1 MGLIALDAG
10 VVIGFLD
17 GSDPHH
23 ERALQVLRAAI
34 DRSSVLALPASVYAE
49 VLVRPARRGAE
60 AMQTVRELVER
71 VPIRVAPLDDRTA
84 AAAAELRANHRS
96 LKLPDAL
103 VIASAAVLDA
113 DELVTTDRGWPPPA
127 KLGLRAVVTIL

>member
-1 MGLIALDAG
+1 MLDAG

-17 GSDPHH
+17 GSDAHH
-23 ERALQVLRAAI
+23 ERAHQVLRAAI
-34 DRSSVLALPASVYAE
+34 DRSSVLALPASAHTE
-49 VLVRPARRGAE
+49 VLVGPARRGTE

-84 AAAAELRANHRS
+84 AAAELRANHRS

-103 VIASAAVLDA
+103 VIASASVLDA

-127 KLGLRAVVTIL
+127 TLGLRAAVTIL